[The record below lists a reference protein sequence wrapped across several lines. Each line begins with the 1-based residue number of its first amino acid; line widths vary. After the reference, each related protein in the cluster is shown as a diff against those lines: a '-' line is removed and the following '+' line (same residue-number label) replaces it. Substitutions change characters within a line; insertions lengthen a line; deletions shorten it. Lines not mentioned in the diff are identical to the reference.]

1 MDHGTSAEDRD
12 VVLRETVPLPRQH
25 VKSSG
30 GIPSGR
36 LRGTS
41 DSIPRRHRYRA
52 RSAPLA
58 IWLPAVFIALLLL
71 VPILYLVIRAAAAGD
86 AAWGLIFRQ
95 RTALIWWN
103 TIRLAAGVGVT
114 TIAIALPLAW
124 LVTKTD
130 LPFRR
135 LWSTVAALPLVIP
148 SYAGALAVIGA
159 LGPRGFVQGWLQP
172 LGVERLPSIYGYP
185 GAWAMLSLFTYPYV
199 FLAVRAML
207 RQMDPAL
214 EEASQSLGR
223 GTLRTLLTV
232 TVPRL
237 RPAIAAG
244 ALLAMLYTVSDF
256 GVVTLMRYDAFTRVI
271 YTQYRAAF
279 DRTYAAAL
287 GILLIAFA
295 LSLLVFEANMRGKAA
310 YHRIGSGTGRASK
323 PVRLGRMRY
332 PALAFCGMIA
342 TLSLGIPIGA
352 LVYWMITGT
361 STGRDLD
368 KVPGAVG
375 NSLLVG
381 LLAAIVVTAL
391 SLPIA
396 ILLVRYPGRHAWMIE
411 RLTYVGYALPGI
423 VIGLAFVFMGA
434 RFVLPIYQTLPLLV
448 LALAIRLI
456 PQGVGSIKNSL
467 LQINPR
473 LEDAS
478 RCLGCTIYASVRRVS
493 WPLAWPGIAAGAA
506 LVFLTVLKELPITL
520 LLRPTGFDT
529 LATDI
534 WDATGAGQYGRAATS
549 ALVLIAFSA
558 IPTMILSGRSE
569 APSPPEA
576 NLNQ

>member
-1 MDHGTSAEDRD
+1 
-12 VVLRETVPLPRQH
+12 VWNLILRE
-25 VKSSG
+25 
-30 GIPSGR
+30 
-36 LRGTS
+36 
-41 DSIPRRHRYRA
+41 
-52 RSAPLA
+52 
-58 IWLPAVFIALLLL
+58 
-71 VPILYLVIRAAAAGD
+71 
-86 AAWGLIFRQ
+86 
-95 RTALIWWN
+95 RTAIIWWN
-103 TIRLAAGVGVT
+103 TIRLAAGVGAT
-114 TIAIALPLAW
+114 TIAIAVPLAW
-124 LVTKTD
+124 LVTRTD

-135 LWSTVAALPLVIP
+135 FWSTVAALPLVIP

-159 LGPRGFVQGWLQP
+159 LGPRGFVQGWLEP
-172 LGVERLPSIYGYP
+172 FGVEQLPSIYGYV

-223 GTLRTLLTV
+223 GTLQTLITV

-287 GILLIAFA
+287 GILLVVFA
-295 LSLLVFEANMRGKAA
+295 MSLLVFEARMRGKAA
-310 YHRIGSGTGRASK
+310 YHRIGSGTGRAPRPIK
-323 PVRLGRMRY
+323 LGRMRY
-332 PALAFCGMIA
+332 PAVAFCGLIA
-342 TLSLGIPIGA
+342 FLSLGVPIGA
-352 LVYWMITGT
+352 LMYWMITGT

-368 KVPGAVG
+368 KVPAAIG

-381 LLAAIVVTAL
+381 LLAALAVTAL
-391 SLPIA
+391 AMPVA
-396 ILLVRYPGRHAWMIE
+396 ILLVRYPGRRSALVE

-423 VIGLAFVFMGA
+423 VVALAFVFMGA
-434 RFVLPIYQTLPLLV
+434 RFALPLYQTLPLLI
-448 LALAIRLI
+448 LALAVRLI
-456 PQGVGSIKNSL
+456 PQGVGSIKGSL

-549 ALVLIAFSA
+549 ALVMIGLSA
-558 IPTMILSGRSE
+558 IPTMILTGRNE
-569 APSPPEA
+569 TRTPSEA

>member
-1 MDHGTSAEDRD
+1 M
-12 VVLRETVPLPRQH
+12 LRTPATIPGRKIDL
-25 VKSSG
+25 SG
-30 GIPSGR
+30 GALAGRARALPGAIPWR
-36 LRGTS
+36 E
-41 DSIPRRHRYRA
+41 RYRA
-52 RSAPLA
+52 RKAPVM
-58 IWLPAVFIALLLL
+58 IWLPALLVAGLLL
-71 VPILYLVIRAAAAGD
+71 VPIAYLLVRAAGAGAD
-86 AAWGLIFRQ
+86 VWGLVFRE
-95 RTALIWWN
+95 RTAIIWWN
-103 TIRLAAGVGVT
+103 TIRLAAGVGAT
-114 TIAIALPLAW
+114 TVAIAVPLAW
-124 LVTKTD
+124 LVTRTD

-135 LWSTVAALPLVIP
+135 FWSTVAALPLVIP

-159 LGPRGFVQGWLQP
+159 LGPRGFVQGWLEP
-172 LGVERLPSIYGYP
+172 LGVEQLPSIYGYV

-199 FLAVRAML
+199 YLAVRGML

-223 GTLRTLLTV
+223 GTVRTLLTV

-244 ALLAMLYTVSDF
+244 SLLAMLYTVSDF

-287 GILLIAFA
+287 GILLVLFA
-295 LSLLVFEANMRGKAA
+295 LALLVIEARMRGKAA
-310 YHRIGSGTGRASK
+310 YHRVGIGTGRAPK
-323 PVRLGRMRY
+323 PIKLGRMRY
-332 PALAFCGMIA
+332 PAVAFCGLVA
-342 TLSLGIPIGA
+342 TLSLGVPIGA
-352 LVYWMITGT
+352 LTYWMVTGT
-361 STGRDLD
+361 STGRDLH
-368 KVPGAVG
+368 KLPAAIG
-375 NSLLVG
+375 NSLLTG
-381 LLAAIVVTAL
+381 ALTAAVVTAL
-391 SLPIA
+391 AMPIA
-396 ILLVRYPGRHAWMIE
+396 ILLVRYPGRRAAMVE

-423 VIGLAFVFMGA
+423 VVALAFVFMGA
-434 RFVLPIYQTLPLLV
+434 RFLLPLYQTLPLLV

-456 PQGVGSIKNSL
+456 PQSVGSIKSSL

-478 RCLGCTIYASVRRVS
+478 RCLGCTIYQSVRRVS

-534 WDATGAGQYGRAATS
+534 WDATSAGQFGRAATS
-549 ALVLIAFSA
+549 ALVLIALSA
-558 IPTMILSGRSE
+558 IPTMILSGRTE
-569 APSPPEA
+569 ARTPSEA

>member
-1 MDHGTSAEDRD
+1 MFK
-12 VVLRETVPLPRQH
+12 ETVSFPKKQAE
-25 VKSSG
+25 SSG
-30 GIPSGR
+30 TNVPGR
-36 LRGTS
+36 LR
-41 DSIPRRHRYRA
+41 DAKDAIPWRQRYRS
-52 RSAPLA
+52 RNAPIL
-58 IWLPAVFIALLLL
+58 IWLPALIISFLLLF
-71 VPILYLVIRAAAAGD
+71 PIIYLIIRAAEAGD
-86 AAWGLIFRQ
+86 AAWGLVFRE
-95 RTALIWWN
+95 RTAVIWWN

-114 TIAIALPLAW
+114 TIAVAVPLAW

-130 LPFRR
+130 IPFRR
-135 LWSTVAALPLVIP
+135 FWSTIAALPLVIP

-159 LGPRGFVQGWLQP
+159 LGPRGFVQTWLEP
-172 LGVERLPSIYGYP
+172 FGVQQLPSIYGYL

-223 GTLRTLLTV
+223 GTLRTLFTV

-244 ALLAMLYTVSDF
+244 SLLAMLYTVSDF

-287 GILLIAFA
+287 GIFLVAFA
-295 LSLLVFEANMRGKAA
+295 LGLLILEAKMRGKAA
-310 YHRIGSGTGRASK
+310 YHRIGSGTGRAPK
-323 PVRLGRMRY
+323 LIKLGRMRY
-332 PALAFCGMIA
+332 PAVVFCALIAF
-342 TLSLGIPIGA
+342 LSLGIPIGG
-352 LVYWMITGT
+352 LMYWMITGT
-361 STGRDLD
+361 SVANDLARL
-368 KVPGAVG
+368 PGAIG

-381 LLAAIVVTAL
+381 LLTALAVTAL
-391 SLPIA
+391 SMPVAL
-396 ILLVRYPGRHAWMIE
+396 LLVRYPGRLAWMTE

-423 VIGLAFVFMGA
+423 VIALAFVFMGA
-434 RFVLPIYQTLPLLV
+434 RFMLPLYQTLPLLV

-456 PQGVGSIKNSL
+456 PQGVGTIKGSL

-493 WPLAWPGIAAGAA
+493 WPLAWPGIAAGSA

-529 LATDI
+529 LATNI
-534 WDATGAGQYGRAATS
+534 WDAIGAGQFGRAATS
-549 ALVLIAFSA
+549 SLVLIAISA
-558 IPTMILSGRSE
+558 IPTMILSGRNE
-569 APSPPEA
+569 TRTPSEA

>member
-1 MDHGTSAEDRD
+1 M
-12 VVLRETVPLPRQH
+12 
-25 VKSSG
+25 
-30 GIPSGR
+30 
-36 LRGTS
+36 
-41 DSIPRRHRYRA
+41 
-52 RSAPLA
+52 
-58 IWLPAVFIALLLL
+58 IWLPAVIIALFLLL
-71 VPILYLVIRAAAAGD
+71 PLVYLIVRAADAGGG
-86 AAWGLIFRQ
+86 AWDLVFRQ

-103 TIRLAAGVGVT
+103 TIRLAAGVGAT
-114 TIAIALPLAW
+114 TILIAVPLAW
-124 LVTKTD
+124 LVTRTD

-135 LWSTVAALPLVIP
+135 FWSTIAALPLVIP

-159 LGPRGFVQGWLQP
+159 LGPRGFVQGWLEP
-172 LGVERLPSIYGYP
+172 LGVETLPSIYGYL
-185 GAWAMLSLFTYPYV
+185 GAWTMLSLFTYPYV

-207 RQMDPAL
+207 RRMDPAL

-223 GTLRTLLTV
+223 GTLRTLVTV

-287 GILLIAFA
+287 GILLVVFA
-295 LSLLVFEANMRGKAA
+295 LGLLVFEARMRGKAA
-310 YHRIGSGTGRASK
+310 YHRIGSGTGRPPK
-323 PVRLGRMRY
+323 PIKLGRMRY
-332 PALAFCGMIA
+332 PAMVFCASIA

-352 LVYWMITGT
+352 LLYWMITGT
-361 STGRDLD
+361 SAGRDLQAL
-368 KVPGAVG
+368 PASIG

-381 LLAAIVVTAL
+381 LLAALAVTAL
-391 SLPIA
+391 SMPVA
-396 ILLVRYPGRHAWMIE
+396 ILLVRYPGPLAWMTE

-423 VIGLAFVFMGA
+423 VIALAFVFMGA
-434 RFVLPIYQTLPLLV
+434 RFMLPLYQTLPLLV

-534 WDATGAGQYGRAATS
+534 WDATGTGQYGRAATS
-549 ALVLIAFSA
+549 ALILIALSA

-569 APSPPEA
+569 TTAPSEA

>member
-1 MDHGTSAEDRD
+1 M
-12 VVLRETVPLPRQH
+12 LRNPATIPGN
-25 VKSSG
+25 KGGSSG
-30 GIPSGR
+30 EIFAGR
-36 LRGTS
+36 
-41 DSIPRRHRYRA
+41 PRAVPGARPWRQRYRA
-52 RSAPLA
+52 HSAPIM
-58 IWLPAVFIALLLL
+58 IWLPALVVAGFLL
-71 VPILYLVIRAAAAGD
+71 VPILYLILRAAGAGTD
-86 AAWGLIFRQ
+86 VWNLVFRE
-95 RTALIWWN
+95 RTAIIWWN
-103 TIRLAAGVGVT
+103 TIRLAAGVGAT
-114 TIAIALPLAW
+114 TIAIAVPLAW
-124 LVTKTD
+124 LVTRTD

-135 LWSTVAALPLVIP
+135 FWSTVAALPLVIP

-159 LGPRGFVQGWLQP
+159 LGPRGFVQKWLEP
-172 LGVERLPSIYGYP
+172 LGVQELPSIYGYV

-223 GTLRTLLTV
+223 GTVRTLLTV

-244 ALLAMLYTVSDF
+244 SLLAMLYTVSDF

-287 GILLIAFA
+287 GILLVIFA
-295 LSLLVFEANMRGKAA
+295 MALLVFEARMRGKAA
-310 YHRIGSGTGRASK
+310 YHRIGSGTGRAPK
-323 PVRLGRMRY
+323 PIKLGRMRY
-332 PALAFCGMIA
+332 PAVAFCGLIA
-342 TLSLGIPIGA
+342 FLSLGVPIGA

-361 STGRDLD
+361 STGQDLH
-368 KVPGAVG
+368 KLPGAIG

-381 LLAAIVVTAL
+381 LLAAGTVTAL
-391 SLPIA
+391 AMPVA
-396 ILLVRYPGRHAWMIE
+396 ILLVRYPGRRAAMVE

-423 VIGLAFVFMGA
+423 VVALAFVFMGA
-434 RFVLPIYQTLPLLV
+434 RFMTPLYQTLPLLV

-456 PQGVGSIKNSL
+456 PQSVGSIKSSL

-478 RCLGCTIYASVRRVS
+478 RCLGCTIYQSVRRVS

-534 WDATGAGQYGRAATS
+534 WDATSASQFGRAATS
-549 ALVLIAFSA
+549 ALVLIGLSA
-558 IPTMILSGRSE
+558 IPTMILAGRESGRTTQR
-569 APSPPEA
+569 AT
-576 NLNQ
+576 LDQ

>member
-1 MDHGTSAEDRD
+1 M
-12 VVLRETVPLPRQH
+12 LRETVSLPEQQ

-30 GIPSGR
+30 GLLPGR
-36 LRGTS
+36 LRRTQTA
-41 DSIPRRHRYRA
+41 IPWRQRYRT
-52 RSAPLA
+52 RSAPAL
-58 IWLPAVFIALLLL
+58 IWLPAVIIALLLL
-71 VPILYLVIRAAAAGD
+71 LPLIYLIVRAAGAG
-86 AAWGLIFRQ
+86 AGAWDLVFRQ
-95 RTALIWWN
+95 RTAIIWWN
-103 TIRLAAGVGVT
+103 TIRLAAGVGAT
-114 TIAIALPLAW
+114 TIAIAVPLAW
-124 LVTKTD
+124 FVTRTD

-135 LWSTVAALPLVIP
+135 FWSTVAALPLVIP

-159 LGPRGFVQGWLQP
+159 LGPRGFVQGWLEP
-172 LGVERLPSIYGYP
+172 FGVERLPSIYGYF

-199 FLAVRAML
+199 FLAARAML

-223 GTLRTLLTV
+223 GSLRTLITV

-287 GILLIAFA
+287 GILLVIFA
-295 LSLLVFEANMRGKAA
+295 LGLLVFEAKMRGKAA
-310 YHRIGSGTGRASK
+310 YHRIGSGTGHAPK
-323 PVRLGRMRY
+323 PIKLGRMRY
-332 PALAFCGMIA
+332 PALGFCATIA

-361 STGRDLD
+361 STGNDLA
-368 KVPGAVG
+368 KLPSAIG

-381 LLAAIVVTAL
+381 LLAALAVTAL
-391 SLPIA
+391 SMPIA
-396 ILLVRYPGRHAWMIE
+396 ILLVRYPGPLAWMTE

-423 VIGLAFVFMGA
+423 VIALAFVFMGA
-434 RFVLPIYQTLPLLV
+434 RFMLPLYQTLPLLV

-529 LATDI
+529 LATEI
-534 WDATGAGQYGRAATS
+534 WDATGAGQFGRAATS
-549 ALVLIAFSA
+549 ALILIGLSA

-569 APSPPEA
+569 TKAPSEA

>member
-1 MDHGTSAEDRD
+1 M
-12 VVLRETVPLPRQH
+12 VLRDTSPVQINPVKPSGGVTPGRLRPVP
-25 VKSSG
+25 G
-30 GIPSGR
+30 GIPWR
-36 LRGTS
+36 Q
-41 DSIPRRHRYRA
+41 RYRA
-52 RSAPLA
+52 RRAPVM
-58 IWLPAVFIALLLL
+58 IWLPAVVIALLLL
-71 VPILYLVIRAAAAGD
+71 LPIGYLIVRAADAGD
-86 AAWGLIFRQ
+86 DVWGLIFRQ
-95 RTALIWWN
+95 RTATIFWN
-103 TIRLAAGVGVT
+103 TVRLAAGVGGT
-114 TIAIALPLAW
+114 TIAIAVPLAW
-124 LVTKTD
+124 LVTRTD
-130 LPFRR
+130 LPFRKF
-135 LWSTVAALPLVIP
+135 WSTIAALPLVIP

-159 LGPRGFVQGWLQP
+159 LGPRGFVQGWLEP
-172 LGVERLPSIYGYP
+172 LGVEKLPSIYGYL

-223 GTLRTLLTV
+223 GTVKTFLTV

-256 GVVTLMRYDAFTRVI
+256 GVVTLMRYDAFTRAI

-287 GILLIAFA
+287 GILLVVFA
-295 LSLLVFEANMRGKAA
+295 LALLVFEARMRGKAA
-310 YHRIGSGTGRASK
+310 YHRIGSGTGRAPK
-323 PVRLGRMRY
+323 LIRLGKMRY
-332 PALAFCGMIA
+332 VALAFTSLIA
-342 TLSLGIPIGA
+342 LLSLGIPIGA

-368 KVPGAVG
+368 KIPAAIG

-381 LLAAIVVTAL
+381 ALAALVVTAL
-391 SLPIA
+391 AMPVA
-396 ILLVRYPGRHAWMIE
+396 LLIVRYPGKLSRITE

-423 VIGLAFVFMGA
+423 VVALAFVFMGA
-434 RFVLPIYQTLPLLV
+434 RFMLPIYQTLPLLV

-456 PQGVGSIKNSL
+456 PQGVGSIKSSL

-478 RCLGCTIYASVRRVS
+478 RCLGCTVYASVRRVS

-549 ALVLIAFSA
+549 ALVLIAISA
-558 IPTMILSGRSE
+558 IPTLILTGRNE
-569 APSPPEA
+569 TRVPSEA

>member
-1 MDHGTSAEDRD
+1 M
-12 VVLRETVPLPRQH
+12 
-25 VKSSG
+25 
-30 GIPSGR
+30 
-36 LRGTS
+36 
-41 DSIPRRHRYRA
+41 
-52 RSAPLA
+52 
-58 IWLPAVFIALLLL
+58 IWLPAMAIALLLL
-71 VPILYLVIRAAAAGD
+71 VPLVYLMVRAASAGD
-86 AAWGLIFRQ
+86 DVWGLIFRQ
-95 RTALIWWN
+95 RTGLIFWN
-103 TIRLAAGVGVT
+103 TVRLAAGVGAT
-114 TIAIALPLAW
+114 TIAIAVPLAW
-124 LVTKTD
+124 LVTRTD

-135 LWSTVAALPLVIP
+135 FWSTVAALPLVIP

-159 LGPRGFVQGWLQP
+159 LGPRGFVQGWLEP
-172 LGVERLPSIYGYP
+172 LGVQQLPSIYGYL

-199 FLAVRAML
+199 YLAVRGML

-223 GTLRTLLTV
+223 GTFRTFLTV

-244 ALLAMLYTVSDF
+244 ALLSMLYTVSDF
-256 GVVTLMRYDAFTRVI
+256 GVVTLMRYDAFTRAI

-287 GILLIAFA
+287 GILLVLFA
-295 LSLLVFEANMRGKAA
+295 LGLLAFEARMRGKAA
-310 YHRIGSGTGRASK
+310 YHRIGSGTARAPK
-323 PVRLGRMRY
+323 PIRLGKMKY
-332 PALAFCGMIA
+332 PALAFASTIA
-342 TLSLGIPIGA
+342 FLSLGVPIGA
-352 LVYWMITGT
+352 LVYWMVTGT

-368 KVPGAVG
+368 KVPGAIA
-375 NSLLVG
+375 NSLLAGG
-381 LLAAIVVTAL
+381 LTAVVVTAL
-391 SLPIA
+391 AMPVA
-396 ILLVRYPGRHAWMIE
+396 LLVVRYPGKLSRVTE

-423 VIGLAFVFMGA
+423 VIALAFVFMGA
-434 RFVLPIYQTLPLLV
+434 RFMLPLYQTLPLLV

-456 PQGVGSIKNSL
+456 PQGVGSIKGSL

-478 RCLGCTIYASVRRVS
+478 RCLGCTIYQSVRRVS

-549 ALVLIAFSA
+549 ALVLIALSA
-558 IPTMILSGRSE
+558 VPTMILTGRNE
-569 APSPPEA
+569 TRVPPEA
-576 NLNQ
+576 DLNQ

>member
-1 MDHGTSAEDRD
+1 
-12 VVLRETVPLPRQH
+12 
-25 VKSSG
+25 
-30 GIPSGR
+30 
-36 LRGTS
+36 
-41 DSIPRRHRYRA
+41 
-52 RSAPLA
+52 
-58 IWLPAVFIALLLL
+58 
-71 VPILYLVIRAAAAGD
+71 
-86 AAWGLIFRQ
+86 
-95 RTALIWWN
+95 
-103 TIRLAAGVGVT
+103 
-114 TIAIALPLAW
+114 
-124 LVTKTD
+124 
-130 LPFRR
+130 
-135 LWSTVAALPLVIP
+135 
-148 SYAGALAVIGA
+148 
-159 LGPRGFVQGWLQP
+159 
-172 LGVERLPSIYGYP
+172 
-185 GAWAMLSLFTYPYV
+185 MLSLFTYPYV
-199 FLAVRAML
+199 FLAVRGML

-223 GTLRTLLTV
+223 GTVRTLLTV

-287 GILLIAFA
+287 GILLVLFA
-295 LSLLVFEANMRGKAA
+295 LGLLYFEAKMRGKAA
-310 YHRIGSGTGRASK
+310 YHRIGSGTGRAPK
-323 PVRLGRMRY
+323 AIKLGRMRY
-332 PALAFCGMIA
+332 PALAFCTTIA
-342 TLSLGIPIGA
+342 ALSLGVPIGA
-352 LVYWMITGT
+352 LSYWMITGT
-361 STGRDLD
+361 SAGRHLEN
-368 KVPGAVG
+368 VPAAVG
-375 NSLLVG
+375 NSLLTG
-381 LLAAIVVTAL
+381 LLAAAAVTAL

-396 ILLVRYPGRHAWMIE
+396 IMLVRYPGRMSTVTE

-423 VIGLAFVFMGA
+423 VIALAFVFMGA
-434 RFVLPIYQTLPLLV
+434 RFMLPLYQTLPLLV
-448 LALAIRLI
+448 LALAVRLI

-478 RCLGCTIYASVRRVS
+478 RCLGCTLYASVRRVS

-549 ALVLIAFSA
+549 ALVLIGLSA
-558 IPTMILSGRSE
+558 IPTMILSGRAESQT
-569 APSPPEA
+569 PSEA